1 MQPRTN
7 PQPAIEPTHVNSKNI
22 GGILGLVVSVL
33 VLVAA
38 PARGQSWVA
47 TGSMSVGRGWHT
59 ATLLESGEILVA
71 GGVAQATGATP
82 TAERYDPA
90 TGTWVLTGSMSI
102 GRESHN
108 AILLMDGRVLVS
120 GGSTPEGPT
129 PTAEVYD
136 PITGAWT
143 LIGSMTFARFDHSA
157 TRLTDGRVLVAAG
170 STPEGPTLTAEL
182 YDPATGTWMQTGSMN
197 NARGRHTATLLTDGK
212 VLVAGAGG
220 DGRAA
225 ELYDP
230 TTGVWTVTGSMNY
243 ARGGHRATLLTDGTV
258 LVVGGTSSSFSCLD
272 PPFCFVPTPTATA
285 EVYDPAT
292 GAWRLTGAMIDAR
305 IDHTATLLA
314 NGRLLI
320 AGGALGCSL
329 SYPNLPQLNSAEE
342 YDPMTGT
349 WVARTLMQ
357 TGRYNHTATLLND
370 SRVLIAGGIPET
382 ITTVTIEDDGSIFMK
397 CDLGPPTGGAEVY
410 DLATSPADA
419 EPPDTSIVSVVDG
432 NGASV
437 PNGGTTLSNA
447 ITLTLTATDNIAVA
461 GFECRLDGGDVAPCT
476 SPVTRSGLA
485 VGVHSFEVQSV
496 DTSGN
501 RDGSPAA
508 HAWSVDAL
516 PDTIVTSAVDG
527 RDKAIPNG
535 GTTRSATITFSFAGS
550 DNAGVAG
557 FECSLD
563 ETAFAAC
570 ASPKTYGG
578 IARGTHTFRVRAV
591 DSNGFRDQS
600 PAALTWRRR

>member
-1 MQPRTN
+1 M
-7 PQPAIEPTHVNSKNI
+7 KNI
-22 GGILGLVVSVL
+22 GRILALGLVVSVL
-33 VLVAA
+33 VSVAA

-71 GGVAQATGATP
+71 GGAAQATLIATP
-82 TAERYDPA
+82 AAELYDPA
-90 TGTWVLTGSMSI
+90 TGTWTLIGSMGV
-102 GRESHN
+102 GRDSAN
-108 AILLMDGRVLVS
+108 ATLLTDGRVLVS
-120 GGSTPEGPT
+120 GGWTPEGPT
-129 PTAEVYD
+129 PTAELYD
-136 PITGAWT
+136 PATAAWT
-143 LIGSMTFARFDHSA
+143 LTRSMTYARFDHSA
-157 TRLTDGRVLVAAG
+157 TRLTDGRVLVAGG
-170 STPEGPTLTAEL
+170 STKAGPTPTAEL
-182 YDPATGTWMQTGSMN
+182 YDPATGTWIQTGSMN
-197 NARGRHTATLLTDGK
+197 NARGRHPAILLTDGK

-220 DGRAA
+220 DWRTA

-230 TTGVWTVTGSMNY
+230 ATGFWTLTGSMNY

-258 LVVGGTSSSFSCLD
+258 LVAGGTSQFSWNR
-272 PPFCFVPTPTATA
+272 PTTTA
-285 EVYDPAT
+285 EVYDPAN
-292 GAWRLTGAMIDAR
+292 GAWRVTGAMTDAR

-314 NGRLLI
+314 NGRVLA
-320 AGGALGCSL
+320 AGGALGCDPNA
-329 SYPNLPQLNSAEE
+329 YPDPALVQSFPQLNSAEE
-342 YDPMTGT
+342 YDPVSGT

-357 TGRYNHTATLLND
+357 TGRYVHTATLLND
-370 SRVLIAGGIPET
+370 GRVLIAGGISET
-382 ITTVTIEDDGSIFMK
+382 ITTVFIEDDGSIFMY
-397 CDLGPPTGGAEVY
+397 CSLGPPTGGAEVY
-410 DLATSPADA
+410 DPASPPADT
-419 EPPDTSIVSVVDG
+419 EPPETSIVSVVDG

-437 PNGGTTLSNA
+437 PNGGATLSSA

-461 GFECRLDGGDVAPCT
+461 GFECRLDGGDFAPCT

-485 VGVHSFEVQSV
+485 VGGHNFEVRAV

-508 HAWSVDAL
+508 HAWSVDAP
-516 PDTIVTSAVDG
+516 PDTIITSAVDG
-527 RDKAIPNG
+527 RGDAIPNG
-535 GTTRSATITFSFAGS
+535 GTTRSDRITFSFAGS

-563 ETAFAAC
+563 GAAFAAC